1 MNVENLIDRYV
12 AGTISDSEMDELNAL
27 LEQER
32 EARNELVD
40 VLNLDSALSSIA
52 AGWGLDEVETI
63 EPFPSRSTTGIRA
76 LIAFGA
82 AAVAVLALFFVF
94 LVSAKNDVPFAT
106 VENGIGVEAF
116 AKGDV
121 LFNDE
126 VVLAAGTLELRTA
139 RGAKVVIE
147 APAEFRWES
156 EQKLYLMSGRLA
168 ADVPPAAK
176 GFTVITP
183 DGEAVD
189 LGTKFGVDVPR
200 EGDSEIHVFEGEV
213 IAQSS
218 SDGERQSLKGGEA
231 LALNEDLR
239 QERELRSAAFIHS
252 DEVSELSAGIA
263 AGQRMR
269 AEKADDLLRSDPAL
283 IAFIDFETT
292 RHPGVYRVVQGRWP
306 GSVAP
311 EFVNIGDHMS
321 LDVGGDRSFSQLTL
335 SAWVRLDRLGAP
347 YQSLLHTDGWSR
359 DNPGQVHWM
368 INQNA
373 TMRLALNSNTLDPG
387 AEEKHGYPDSR
398 TPVLP
403 ERGRWVHLA
412 VTYDAEMKVVRFFFN
427 GAFDKETKLKV
438 AHPARLGPAQ
448 IGNWDRNDRKL
459 SGRIDQLAI
468 LGRVLQDEEVQDLYE
483 SGNPYR

>member
-12 AGTISDSEMDELNAL
+12 AGTISDSEMDELNAH
-27 LEQER
+27 LEQVPA
-32 EARNELVD
+32 ARDELVD

-52 AGWGLDEVETI
+52 AGWGLDEGEKI
-63 EPFPSRSTTGIRA
+63 ESFPSRCTTGIRA

-200 EGDSEIHVFEGEV
+200 EGD
-213 IAQSS
+213 
-218 SDGERQSLKGGEA
+218 
-231 LALNEDLR
+231 
-239 QERELRSAAFIHS
+239 
-252 DEVSELSAGIA
+252 
-263 AGQRMR
+263 
-269 AEKADDLLRSDPAL
+269 
-283 IAFIDFETT
+283 
-292 RHPGVYRVVQGRWP
+292 
-306 GSVAP
+306 
-311 EFVNIGDHMS
+311 
-321 LDVGGDRSFSQLTL
+321 
-335 SAWVRLDRLGAP
+335 
-347 YQSLLHTDGWSR
+347 
-359 DNPGQVHWM
+359 
-368 INQNA
+368 
-373 TMRLALNSNTLDPG
+373 
-387 AEEKHGYPDSR
+387 
-398 TPVLP
+398 
-403 ERGRWVHLA
+403 
-412 VTYDAEMKVVRFFFN
+412 
-427 GAFDKETKLKV
+427 
-438 AHPARLGPAQ
+438 
-448 IGNWDRNDRKL
+448 
-459 SGRIDQLAI
+459 
-468 LGRVLQDEEVQDLYE
+468 
-483 SGNPYR
+483 